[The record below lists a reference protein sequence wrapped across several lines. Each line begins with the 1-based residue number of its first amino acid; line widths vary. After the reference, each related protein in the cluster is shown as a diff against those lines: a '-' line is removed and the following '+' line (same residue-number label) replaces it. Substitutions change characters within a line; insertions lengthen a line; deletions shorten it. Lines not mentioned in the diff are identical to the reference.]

1 MNSLLKTI
9 LILLFTVIV
18 LPIITFYYD
27 SGLSLVQIETLKEL
41 SILALIVA
49 LLCFFV
55 SQLTGNCSQVDKL
68 WSILPIIYTWYMA
81 YKGGF
86 TPILIL
92 MASLVSIWGGRLTY
106 NFSRR
111 GAYKLKFWEG
121 EEDYRWAILRE
132 TPLLKGKISW
142 MLFNLFFIS
151 LYQNALILAFTL
163 PMLVSIQATTITIG
177 FPQIIISILIL
188 LFIVIETIADQQQ
201 WTFQNK
207 KHQLIANKQ
216 DLNGDFAS
224 GFIKSGLWKIV
235 RHPNYASEQMIW
247 ILFYTFSIFSSNQII
262 NWSIA
267 GSLLLLILFQG
278 SSDFSEGISSKKY
291 PEYELYKKTT
301 GRFIP
306 KLFK

>member
-151 LYQNALILAFTL
+151 L
-163 PMLVSIQATTITIG
+163 
-177 FPQIIISILIL
+177 
-188 LFIVIETIADQQQ
+188 
-201 WTFQNK
+201 
-207 KHQLIANKQ
+207 
-216 DLNGDFAS
+216 
-224 GFIKSGLWKIV
+224 
-235 RHPNYASEQMIW
+235 
-247 ILFYTFSIFSSNQII
+247 
-262 NWSIA
+262 
-267 GSLLLLILFQG
+267 
-278 SSDFSEGISSKKY
+278 
-291 PEYELYKKTT
+291 
-301 GRFIP
+301 
-306 KLFK
+306 